1 MNQNQRISLIVV
13 MGLLI
18 TVVIGIN
25 ARQTIHR
32 LVETNNWVLHT
43 YKVLS
48 NAQRIESLLTNMDN
62 DMRGYLLSNNSY
74 FKSDFEHTSRKMST
88 ELTGIQELTSDNL
101 VQRQRVQSLTRL
113 FQKKIARSQALFEAG
128 QVQPG
133 MPRLDSLE
141 LYLTLS
147 GNFQQVVKATVDY
160 ENRLLESR
168 IAQSHRSASYA
179 LISNLLGAIAALVM
193 ILWAIYVLYR
203 SLKKSNLLNQK
214 LANSEQQTKKLLEAV
229 PVPVV
234 IVNHE
239 GKFYYANQAASQ
251 LVENIAEYDPYDD
264 VVNSNRFFRYPD
276 GVPYPREQRPT
287 YRALQGE
294 ATQVNDMELR
304 MDGKRF
310 QLLSSSSPVYDASG
324 NLQYVITSSIDISD
338 RVQSQQRLQEARTI
352 AEKAAKLKEDFL
364 ANMSHEIRTPLN
376 AMLGF
381 SELLETTNLDNDQ
394 REFIRLIRTA
404 GKNLL
409 TIVNDILDISK
420 IEAGMIRL
428 ESIPFSI
435 QMLTGSIKAMCQ
447 GAATDKGLQL
457 VVEVDPDLPT
467 VFMGDPTRL
476 TQILL
481 NLINNAIKFTKQGSV
496 SLRIEQG
503 EGKTPTCVPV
513 RFIVEDTG
521 IGMAMDVLPTIF
533 ERFQQ
538 ADKFT
543 TRYYGGTGLGLNI
556 VKSLTELQKGAVSVT
571 SAPGEGSR
579 FTVEI
584 PYTVAKEQINFNQP
598 NTLTPK
604 GNQKPVR
611 VLVVEDNLMNQ
622 KLVLQV
628 LKHLGY
634 QGQVAENGRKAID
647 ILQETTFDIILMDLQ
662 MPVMDGYETTRYIRS
677 DINATVPIIAMT
689 AHALPSEKE
698 ECLKAGMNDF
708 LSKPFQIEELQQLI
722 RPFLPMEN
730 PVPKTPEPTVPP
742 APVSGRFSPEPI
754 LKMLGNN
761 VEAVIEILG
770 TYLNDTPEDIEKL
783 EQALNQQDIK
793 EVKRLIHIQKVHT
806 KMLGMN
812 EATRLI
818 LETEALIIA
827 GNGMEAVTPLME
839 LYIQEVKATLP
850 LIGDYI
856 RTKKHS
862 VA

>member
-1 MNQNQRISLIVV
+1 MKRNQRIALMVV
-13 MGLLI
+13 IGLLI
-18 TVVIGIN
+18 TVIIGIN

-32 LVETNNWVLHT
+32 LVEMNNWVVHT

-48 NAQRIESLLTNMDN
+48 KAQRIESLLTNMDN
-62 DMRGYLLSNNSY
+62 DLRGYLLSNNSY
-74 FKSDFEHTSRKMST
+74 FRSDFERTSREMSV
-88 ELTGIQELTSDNL
+88 ELKGAQELMCDNPD
-101 VQRQRVQSLTRL
+101 QTKRVQLLIRL
-113 FQKKIARSQALFEAG
+113 YREKVSRSQSLLKAG
-128 QVQPG
+128 LVQPG
-133 MPRLDSLE
+133 MPRLDSLD
-141 LYLTLS
+141 LYLALS
-147 GNFQQVVKATVDY
+147 SDFYQVVKATVSD
-160 ENRLLESR
+160 ENRLLETRMVESK
-168 IAQSHRSASYA
+168 RSASYA
-179 LISNLLGAIAALVM
+179 LISNLVGATAALVM

-203 SLKKSNLLNQK
+203 SLRKSTLLNQR
-214 LANSEQQTKKLLEAV
+214 LRHSEQQTKKLLEAV
-229 PVPVV
+229 PVPIV
-234 IVNHE
+234 IVNHQ
-239 GKFYYANQAASQ
+239 GKFYYANQAASH
-251 LVENIAEYDPYDD
+251 LIENINEYDPYDD
-264 VVNSNRFFRYPD
+264 EVNSNRFFRFPE

-294 ATQVNDMELR
+294 ATQVDDLELR
-304 MDGKRF
+304 MNGKRF

-338 RVQSQQRLQEARTI
+338 RVQSQQRLQEARI
-352 AEKAAKLKEDFL
+352 MAEKAAKLKEDFL

-381 SELLETTNLDNDQ
+381 SELMETTNLDADQ
-394 REFIRLIRTA
+394 QEFLRLIRTA

-420 IEAGMIRL
+420 IEAGMIQL

-435 QMLTGSIKAMCQ
+435 QMLTASIKAMCQ

-457 VVEVDPDLPT
+457 IVEIDPNLPT

-496 SLRIEQG
+496 TLLIEQG
-503 EGKTPTCVPV
+503 ERTTSASVPV
-513 RFIVEDTG
+513 RFIVQDTG
-521 IGMAMDVLPTIF
+521 IGMATEVLPTIF

-556 VKSLTELQKGAVSVT
+556 VKSLTELQKGFVGVEST
-571 SAPGEGSR
+571 LGQGSR
-579 FTVEI
+579 FTIEI
-584 PYTVAKEQINFNQP
+584 PYVLAKEQINFNQP
-598 NTLTPK
+598 HILTPSS
-604 GNQKPVR
+604 NQRAVR

-634 QGQVAENGRKAID
+634 QGRVADDGRKAIE
-647 ILQETTFDIILMDLQ
+647 ILQNNTFDIILMDLQ

-677 DINATVPIIAMT
+677 KINATVPIIAMT

-708 LSKPFQIEELQQLI
+708 LSKPFQIEELQLLI
-722 RPFLPMEN
+722 RPFLPTETS
-730 PVPKTPEPTVPP
+730 VLKTPEPTVVA
-742 APVSGRFSPEPI
+742 APVSGHFSPEPI

-783 EQALNQQDIK
+783 QQALDQQDVK

-806 KMLGMN
+806 KMLGMD

-827 GNGMEAVTPLME
+827 GNGIEAITPLME
-839 LYIQEVKATLP
+839 SYVLEVKATLP
-850 LIGDYI
+850 HIGNFV
-856 RTKKHS
+856 RAKKNEI
-862 VA
+862 A

>member
-1 MNQNQRISLIVV
+1 MVV
-13 MGLLI
+13 IGLLI
-18 TVVIGIN
+18 TVIIGIN

-32 LVETNNWVLHT
+32 LVEMNNWVVHT

-48 NAQRIESLLTNMDN
+48 KAQRIESLLTNMDN
-62 DMRGYLLSNNSY
+62 DLRGYLLSNNSY
-74 FKSDFEHTSRKMST
+74 FRSDFERTSREMGE
-88 ELTGIQELTSDNL
+88 ELKGAQELMCDNPD
-101 VQRQRVQSLTRL
+101 QTKRVQLLIRL
-113 FQKKIARSQALFEAG
+113 YREKVSRSQSLLKAG
-128 QVQPG
+128 MVQPG
-133 MPRLDSLE
+133 MPRLDSLD
-141 LYLTLS
+141 LYLALS
-147 GNFQQVVKATVDY
+147 SNFHQVVKATVSD
-160 ENRLLESR
+160 ENRLLETRMAESK
-168 IAQSHRSASYA
+168 RSASYA
-179 LISNLLGAIAALVM
+179 LISNLVGATAALVM

-203 SLKKSNLLNQK
+203 SLRKSTLLNQR
-214 LANSEQQTKKLLEAV
+214 LTYSEQQTKKLLEAV
-229 PVPVV
+229 PVPIV
-234 IVNHE
+234 IVNHQ
-239 GKFYYANQAASQ
+239 GKFYYANQAASH
-251 LVENIAEYDPYDD
+251 LVENINEYDPYDD
-264 VVNSNRFFRYPD
+264 EVSSNRFFRFPD

-294 ATQVNDMELR
+294 ATQVDDIELR
-304 MDGKRF
+304 TNGKRF
-310 QLLSSSSPVYDASG
+310 HLLSSSSPVYDASG

-338 RVQSQQRLQEARTI
+338 RVQSQQRLQEARI
-352 AEKAAKLKEDFL
+352 MAEKAAKLKEDFL

-381 SELLETTNLDNDQ
+381 SELLETTNLDADQ
-394 REFIRLIRTA
+394 QEFLRLIRTA

-420 IEAGMIRL
+420 IEAGMIQL

-435 QMLTGSIKAMCQ
+435 QMLTASIKAMCQ

-457 VVEVDPDLPT
+457 IVEVDPNLPT

-496 SLRIEQG
+496 TLLIEQG
-503 EGKTPTCVPV
+503 ERKTSASIPV
-513 RFIVEDTG
+513 RFIVQDTG
-521 IGMAMDVLPTIF
+521 IGMAREALPTIF

-556 VKSLTELQKGAVSVT
+556 VKSLTELQKGSVSVEST
-571 SAPGEGSR
+571 LGKGSR

-584 PYTVAKEQINFNQP
+584 PYVLAKEQINFNQP
-598 NTLTPK
+598 HILTPRSS
-604 GNQKPVR
+604 QRVVR

-634 QGQVAENGRKAID
+634 QGQVADDGRKAID
-647 ILQETTFDIILMDLQ
+647 ILQKDTFDIILMDLQ

-677 DINATVPIIAMT
+677 KINTTVPIIAMT

-708 LSKPFQIEELQQLI
+708 LSKPFQIEELQLLI
-722 RPFLPMEN
+722 RPFLPTEN
-730 PVPKTPEPTVPP
+730 SLLKTPEPAVLA
-742 APVSGRFSPEPI
+742 APVSGRFSPESI

-783 EQALNQQDIK
+783 QQALDQQDVK

-818 LETEALIIA
+818 LETEALIIG
-827 GNGMEAVTPLME
+827 GNGIEAITPLME
-839 LYIQEVKATLP
+839 PYILEVKATLP
-850 LIGDYI
+850 HISNFV
-856 RTKKHS
+856 RAKKHET
-862 VA
+862 A